1 MSFNPVKRGFLC
13 TIIMDLF
20 FTIKTEEE
28 GADYGRFVIEPLEQ
42 GYGHTLGAALRRVL
56 LTSLPGSA
64 ITTIKIDKVK
74 HPFSTIPGVKEDVIE
89 LLLNI
94 KKVRIK
100 CDGLGQA
107 TLELD
112 KKGAGEVKAGDL
124 KASAGVRIVNPE
136 QHLATL
142 SRDGKLS
149 AQLTVETGTGFS
161 PADERKSNVIEL
173 ILVDAIFSPVTRV
186 NYKIEQTRVG
196 RVTNYDKLI
205 LELWTD
211 GTISAIDCIKK
222 SAEILVGYFN
232 QIINPQV
239 VVQDETPRELPK
251 VASAIANLSV
261 EELNIPARIANAL
274 VRGGYETVG
283 QLLTADP
290 SQLAKVR
297 NLGEKSVKVIAA
309 ALGEHRIEFPV
320 MS

>member
-1 MSFNPVKRGFLC
+1 
-13 TIIMDLF
+13 MDLF
-20 FTIKTEEE
+20 FTIHTEEE
-28 GADYGRFVIEPLEQ
+28 RVDYGRFAIEPLEQ

-56 LTSLPGSA
+56 LTSLRGSA

-74 HPFSTIPGVKEDVIE
+74 HPFSTMQGVKEDVIE
-89 LLLNI
+89 FLLNL

-100 CDGLGQA
+100 YDGKSSVS
-107 TLELD
+107 LELD
-112 KKGAGEVKAGDL
+112 EKGSGEVKAGDI
-124 KASAGVRIVNPE
+124 KTTAVVEIVNPD

-142 SRDGKLS
+142 SKEAKLS
-149 AQLTVETGTGFS
+149 ADLTVETGTGFS
-161 PADERKSNVIEL
+161 PADERKSNVVGVIP
-173 ILVDAIFSPVTRV
+173 VDAIFSPVTRV

-211 GTISAIDCIKK
+211 GTISPIDCIKK

-239 VVQDETPRELPK
+239 VAQDETPREMPK
-251 VASAIANLSV
+251 ISPAIASLSV

-283 QLLTADP
+283 QLLSADP
-290 SQLAKVR
+290 VELAKVR
-297 NLGEKSVKVIAA
+297 NLGEKSVKVISA
-309 ALGEHRIEFPV
+309 ALGEHRIEFPTG
-320 MS
+320 